1 MGQYAVTRT
10 PATSFQCCF
19 LKLFPAGAGFQSF
32 NLIALATN
40 FPYQIFPTNVKT
52 PSAFGGAVF
61 FLNVFSI
68 NRMLLRHLQRS
79 LNWRKFVRNLNVF
92 GGAKKK
98 EVPQGWKWK
107 MEKWWDNHEKNC
119 DVAPGDQNKKVFS
132 QQSPPN
138 KLLYILALIVHAHLV
153 FCSLCYF
160 WSNKVAPSSVKCCSL
175 STLHAAAATT
185 TTNNNN
191 SSSNNNN
198 NKIKTQTNK
207 IQKVTQYITQRK

>member
-1 MGQYAVTRT
+1 MSNIAQPLLVILLLEEILHRREHMGQYAVTRT

-61 FLNVFSI
+61 FFNVFSI

-107 MEKWWDNHEKNC
+107 MEKWWDNTWEELWCCTRRPKQES
-119 DVAPGDQNKKVFS
+119 VLTAKSSKQ
-132 QQSPPN
+132 
-138 KLLYILALIVHAHLV
+138 IALH
-153 FCSLCYF
+153 
-160 WSNKVAPSSVKCCSL
+160 L
-175 STLHAAAATT
+175 STHCSCTLG
-185 TTNNNN
+185 
-191 SSSNNNN
+191 
-198 NKIKTQTNK
+198 ILLPLL
-207 IQKVTQYITQRK
+207 IR